1 MQRIFNRN
9 RNLACAV
16 ITLLFALR
24 LSAQEA
30 KQAVIASAGTG
41 TVTSGNYTIEST
53 IGETIIATAGSGP
66 ICTQGIHQPHSL
78 KVDFSID
85 DGFVKVFP
93 NPVYTTAQVRIYVA
107 EKTTITFA
115 LHNATGQ
122 QVLARTR
129 ELMPGVHTEY
139 LYFTGLKNGI
149 YILSLKESTG
159 GRKLHVK
166 MLKL

>member
-1 MQRIFNRN
+1 MQRIFIRS
-9 RNLACAV
+9 LVC
-16 ITLLFALR
+16 TALIVMFTMG

-30 KQAVIASAGTG
+30 KQAVIASGGTG

-53 IGETIIATAGSGP
+53 VGEVIIATAGSGP
-66 ICTQGIHQPHSL
+66 VCTQGIHQPNSL

-85 DGFVKVFP
+85 NGFVKVFP
-93 NPVYTTAQVRIYVA
+93 NPVYTTAQMNIYA
-107 EKTTITFA
+107 EERTTVTFT
-115 LHNATGQ
+115 LHNAAGQ

-139 LYFTGLKNGI
+139 LYFTGLKNGV
-149 YILSLKESTG
+149 YILSLKESAR
-159 GRKLHVK
+159 GRKMHVK